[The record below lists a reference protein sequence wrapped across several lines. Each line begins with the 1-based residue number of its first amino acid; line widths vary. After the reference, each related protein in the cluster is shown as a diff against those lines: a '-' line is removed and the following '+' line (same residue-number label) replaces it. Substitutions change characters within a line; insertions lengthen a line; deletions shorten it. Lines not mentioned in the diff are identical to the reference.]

1 MRHKLN
7 HASSA
12 LDRGQFVRST
22 DLVNF
27 HTDLHGDDGDNGDN
41 SNPNPDTPSCPIGP
55 EIISP
60 ICEGNVII
68 TNPGNV
74 DDDTDSDDSDDI
86 WSDTQGFQGVVGLAS
101 GALGRLGQN
110 RIYGTPFFQS
120 ARLLQGI
127 TFSAEFESKRGE
139 RDIQKP
145 PRNDSSLN
153 DAEAILQLKRTT
165 FTITS
170 EGIGNAISFLKNN
183 FSTINKVESL
193 KGISYANFDGVTGFT
208 EQTLQSLV
216 DAAGTTR
223 GYKNFFTQKHF
234 FFDLTRSATRFDGSQ
249 GMTTGDRV
257 VSAFL
262 KIPVKDQFAPR
273 QQYHGLNNNS
283 VSTQGK
289 IKTIGRKFEV
299 IRSRND
305 YGFGNSFGLTGFT
318 GSGGFTSFGT
328 FAGSITPDVDADI
341 RTVTLVD
348 QDLNKNDLI
357 VFDIKDHVEDA
368 LANQAGKLRFLLR
381 PTGSEFTTDGI
392 SSGGLEISA
401 AKAANPIPGGVD
413 GHGFEMYGSGT
424 LKPKIDI
431 KFTPKINSGMTRG
444 FSF

>member
-12 LDRGQFVRST
+12 LDRGQFVRSA

-27 HTDLHGDDGDNGDN
+27 HTDLHADDNGDG
-41 SNPNPDTPSCPIGP
+41 SNPDTPSCPVGP
-55 EIISP
+55 EVISP
-60 ICEGNVII
+60 SCDGNVII
-68 TNPGNV
+68 ANPGNV
-74 DDDTDSDDSDDI
+74 DDDTDSDDSDVI

-110 RIYGTPFFQS
+110 RIYGIPFFQS

-127 TFSAEFESKRGE
+127 TFSAEFESKRDEGG
-139 RDIQKP
+139 IPKP

-193 KGISYANFDGVTGFT
+193 KGNSYANFDGVTGFT
-208 EQTLQSLV
+208 EQTFQSLV

-234 FFDLTRSATRFDGSQ
+234 FFDLTRSVTRFDGSQ
-249 GMTTGDRV
+249 GMTTGDRI

-283 VSTQGK
+283 MSTQGK

-392 SSGGLEISA
+392 SSGGIETTGA
-401 AKAANPIPGGVD
+401 GPTPGGVD

>member
-27 HTDLHGDDGDNGDN
+27 HTDLHGDDDD
-41 SNPNPDTPSCPIGP
+41 SKTNPNPDTPSCPVGD
-55 EIISP
+55 ISP
-60 ICEGNVII
+60 SCEGNVII
-68 TNPGNV
+68 TNPNN
-74 DDDTDSDDSDDI
+74 TDDDSDTDDSDAI
-86 WSDTQGFQGVVGLAS
+86 WSDSQGFQGVVGLAS
-101 GALGRLGQN
+101 GALGRLG
-110 RIYGTPFFQS
+110 RDKIYGIPFFQS
-120 ARLLQGI
+120 AQLLQGI
-127 TFSAEFESKRGE
+127 TFSAEFESKRSAKGIPE
-139 RDIQKP
+139 P
-145 PRNDSSLN
+145 PRINASLN

-165 FTITS
+165 FTIAS
-170 EGIGNAISFLKNN
+170 EGIGNAISFLKTN

-193 KGISYANFDGVTGFT
+193 KGNSYANFDGVTGFT

-249 GMTTGDRV
+249 GMTTGDRI

-273 QQYHGLNNNS
+273 NQYHGLNNS
-283 VSTQGK
+283 SLSTQGRT
-289 IKTIGRKFEV
+289 KTIGRKFEV

-392 SSGGLEISA
+392 SSGGLETTGA
-401 AKAANPIPGGVD
+401 GPTPGGVD
-413 GHGFEMYGSGT
+413 GHGFEMYSSGT

>member
-27 HTDLHGDDGDNGDN
+27 HTDLHGDNGDNGDN
-41 SNPNPDTPSCPIGP
+41 SNPNPDTPSCPVGD
-55 EIISP
+55 ISP
-60 ICEGNVII
+60 SCEGNVII

-110 RIYGTPFFQS
+110 KIYGVPFFQS
-120 ARLLQGI
+120 AQLLQGI

-139 RDIQKP
+139 RGIRKP

-193 KGISYANFDGVTGFT
+193 KGNSYANFDGVTGFT

-234 FFDLTRSATRFDGSQ
+234 FFDLTRSSTRFDGSQ
-249 GMTTGDRV
+249 GMTTGDRI

-392 SSGGLEISA
+392 SSGGIETTGTD
-401 AKAANPIPGGVD
+401 PTPGGVD

-424 LKPKIDI
+424 LKPKLDI
-431 KFTPKINSGMTRG
+431 QFTPKINSGMTRG